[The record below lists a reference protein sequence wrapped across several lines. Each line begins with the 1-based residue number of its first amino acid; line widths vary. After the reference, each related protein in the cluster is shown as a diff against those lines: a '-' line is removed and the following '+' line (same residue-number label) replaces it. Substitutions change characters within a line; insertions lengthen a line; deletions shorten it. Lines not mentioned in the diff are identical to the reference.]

1 MSVKK
6 ISSLP
11 AFLLILLLGVLAAG
25 CATPVESIEN
35 PGATLAE
42 VEKVEVYHFHATR
55 QCTSCIVLGEYAEE
69 TVNTYFAPELA
80 SGRIVFAHVNVDLPE
95 NRDIVE
101 KYRPTG
107 SSIWIG
113 VYDGDGFHKEEDIK
127 VWYRL
132 GDRDEYMTYLKEV
145 IEKRLAGDL
154 S

>member
-1 MSVKK
+1 MSVKE
-6 ISSLP
+6 ISSLS

-42 VEKVEVYHFHATR
+42 VEKVELYHFHATR
-55 QCTSCIVLGEYAEE
+55 QCHSCIILGEYAEE
-69 TVNTYFAPELA
+69 TVNTYFAPEQA

-95 NRDIVE
+95 NREIVE
-101 KYRPTG
+101 QYRPTA

-113 VYDGDGFHKEEDIK
+113 VYDGDGFHKEQDIK
-127 VWYRL
+127 VWYKL
-132 GDRDEYMTYLKEV
+132 GDRDEYMTYLRGV
-145 IEKRLAGDL
+145 IEKRLAGDF